1 MKSDVVV
8 IGSLNYDILV
18 QQDRLPELGETFTGN
33 ELMLMPWEGANQ
45 AVQCSRLGLNVSMV
59 GCVGNDIY
67 GSELINSLRENNVSV
82 ENVNKRGTTTGIG
95 IVQIL
100 NQVTTAA
107 PLSKALITLSVKMTS
122 LSHSSKDSHWLFFSQ
137 KFRPRC

>member
-33 ELMLMPWEGANQ
+33 ELMLMPGGKGANQ

-67 GSELINSLRENNVSV
+67 GSELINSLRENS
-82 ENVNKRGTTTGIG
+82 IG
-95 IVQIL
+95 RECKQ
-100 NQVTTAA
+100 AGY
-107 PLSKALITLSVKMTS
+107 
-122 LSHSSKDSHWLFFSQ
+122 HHRYRY
-137 KFRPRC
+137 RPDP